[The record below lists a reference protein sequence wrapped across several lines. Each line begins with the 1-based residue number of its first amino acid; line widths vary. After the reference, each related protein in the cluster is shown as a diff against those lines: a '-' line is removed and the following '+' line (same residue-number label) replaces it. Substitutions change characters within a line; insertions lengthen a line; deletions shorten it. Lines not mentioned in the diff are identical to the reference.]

1 MSTYSPG
8 GRTRATGRPHEGA
21 RPRQRPGAG
30 RVFPR
35 LDPREGAG
43 ARPLRLRQEQPGR
56 RRGSPLRR
64 LIRGRRADGPLV
76 RAGTPARLRRERG
89 GQLRTGQGRPDGL
102 RGPLSPTHE
111 IPTGLRLLLDT
122 EGAEVAASRP
132 IDHGTQYDLVRN
144 GETAKL
150 NVYRTGK
157 VSTGG
162 KASRLMEVLEGWRTG
177 EGKAGGGRSRAPSG
191 PRPGLDPTPRLG
203 IDEAGKGDFFGPLVV
218 AGVRV
223 TGAEMAAELREI
235 GVRDSKTVGV
245 LGARPMAER
254 ILKATGPDNVRVVV
268 LRPEEYEKRR
278 RKAGNV
284 NDLLGEVDAGI
295 IRELKGEVELVVVDQ
310 YAKGARSRLAPSV
323 PPGGGLEG
331 RPRAEGDAA
340 GAAGPVPAPAPPP
353 ARGGP

>member
-1 MSTYSPG
+1 MSP
-8 GRTRATGRPHEGA
+8 PN
-21 RPRQRPGAG
+21 
-30 RVFPR
+30 
-35 LDPREGAG
+35 
-43 ARPLRLRQEQPGR
+43 
-56 RRGSPLRR
+56 
-64 LIRGRRADGPLV
+64 
-76 RAGTPARLRRERG
+76 
-89 GQLRTGQGRPDGL
+89 
-102 RGPLSPTHE
+102 E
-111 IPTGLRLLLDT
+111 IPTGLRRLLDD

-177 EGKAGGGRSRAPSG
+177 EGKAGGGRTRASSG
-191 PRPGLDPTPRLG
+191 PRPALDATPRLG

-223 TGAEMAAELREI
+223 AGGEMAEELREI

-254 ILKATGPDNVRVVV
+254 ILQAVGPENVCVVV
-268 LRPEEYEKRR
+268 LDPEEYEARR
-278 RKAGNV
+278 RAAGNV

-295 IRELKGEVELVVVDQ
+295 IHELKDDVELIVVDE
-310 YAKGARSRLAPSV
+310 YAKSARSRLASSV
-323 PPGGGLEG
+323 PPGVRLDV
-331 RPRAEGDAA
+331 RPRAEDDAA
-340 GAAGPVPAPAPPP
+340 VAAASILARARQLDEMDRLSESVGFRLPLGATHVLDAGRRVVRE
-353 ARGGP
+353 RGRQELDRVAKTHFATTKRVIGSDDGGSQ

>member
-1 MSTYSPG
+1 
-8 GRTRATGRPHEGA
+8 
-21 RPRQRPGAG
+21 
-30 RVFPR
+30 
-35 LDPREGAG
+35 
-43 ARPLRLRQEQPGR
+43 
-56 RRGSPLRR
+56 
-64 LIRGRRADGPLV
+64 
-76 RAGTPARLRRERG
+76 
-89 GQLRTGQGRPDGL
+89 
-102 RGPLSPTHE
+102 LSPPNE
-111 IPTGLRLLLDT
+111 IPTGLRRLLDD

-177 EGKAGGGRSRAPSG
+177 EGKAGGGRNRVPLG
-191 PRPGLDPTPRLG
+191 PRPALDATPRLG

-223 TGAEMAAELREI
+223 AGGEMAEELREI

-254 ILKATGPDNVRVVV
+254 ILRAVGPGNVRVVV
-268 LRPEEYEKRR
+268 LDPEEYETRR
-278 RKAGNV
+278 RAAGNV

-295 IRELKGEVELVVVDQ
+295 IHELRDEVELIVVDE
-310 YAKGARSRLAPSV
+310 YAKSARARLASSV
-323 PPGGGLEG
+323 PPGVRLEV
-331 RPRAEGDAA
+331 RPRAEDDAA
-340 GAAGPVPAPAPPP
+340 VAAASILARARQLDEMDRLSESVGFRLPLGATHVLDAGRRVVRE
-353 ARGGP
+353 RGRQELDRVAKTHFATTKRVIGSDDGGSA